1 MLNSRNIDAGGERGR
16 TCQERVVELARGD
29 GIYDLDGTWWEGRRY
44 HHDVGKWGH
53 VVLGI

>member
-44 HHDVGKWGH
+44 HHDVGKWGMWY
-53 VVLGI
+53 